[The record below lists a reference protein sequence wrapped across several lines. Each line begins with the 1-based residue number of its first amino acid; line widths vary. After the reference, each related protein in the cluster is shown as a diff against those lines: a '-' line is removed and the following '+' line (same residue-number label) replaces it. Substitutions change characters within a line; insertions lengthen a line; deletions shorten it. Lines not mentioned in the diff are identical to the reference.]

1 MWGLEGSVTGFEFH
15 SESNKASFS
24 LRFYMDM
31 HHDLIYGAQ
40 SRLPWLVMATG
51 K

>member
-15 SESNKASFS
+15 SECKEASFS
-24 LRFYMDM
+24 LGFYMDM
-31 HHDLIYGAQ
+31 HRDLIYDAQ
-40 SRLPWLVMATG
+40 STLPWLVMATV